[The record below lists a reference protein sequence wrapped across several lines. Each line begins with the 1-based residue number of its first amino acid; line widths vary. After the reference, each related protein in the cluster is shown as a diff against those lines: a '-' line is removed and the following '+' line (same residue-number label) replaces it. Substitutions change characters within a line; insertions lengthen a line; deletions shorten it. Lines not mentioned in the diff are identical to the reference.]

1 MKSESTRTTEVLDE
15 GWKLARGTASPWW
28 GILWLGMLP
37 WRAVEIHFWNRT
49 LGLGDSA
56 SSYGTYLGSIAA
68 AMLLTLLPASW
79 ARLVYVRAC
88 IARSE
93 GKEISLSHALRVPPH
108 VFISHLAVKL
118 LILAGLF
125 VTSLS
130 GVGLVAFVALGG
142 LSAVTAWSVS
152 GPGIGEGLRKL
163 AGVELTPLVGI
174 TFAFCIAFVA
184 VMINLG
190 AAVAILFWLA
200 DAVPG
205 LDLVGVRALM
215 MGRLFQISILWTS
228 LLIMEPFWLGT
239 MTALV
244 QTGRRRKTG
253 ADLAARL
260 ERAFNRKGTLA
271 AALVCLLAP
280 SISAAEIS
288 LDGYR
293 ETLEAISADIR
304 NERHGSALDRM
315 NQLRSDRV
323 RFGELTFVPDESLF
337 ATAGSE
343 EVDLPALLARI
354 DATVAALRSAERDV
368 EAVRGG
374 YEILDAERRSQEL
387 PALPGGGAAADLTID
402 RGVWDDV
409 TGWLTKAFAWISEK
423 LEWLWDWLITLW
435 PQTDARD
442 PEGGVTLT
450 VMMTTILIAAC
461 LLALVLMV
469 IRRSRRRPEAAPV
482 IVERIA
488 SVADHDP
495 RSREES
501 EWVGLARSLAAAG
514 RHREAIRAWY
524 NAILS
529 TLIRTRRVA
538 WIRGRTN
545 WEYVEAVAASS
556 RWKGDLVRLTAEF
569 DREWYGNH
577 EVDSTA
583 YASFAETA
591 AMILDSIDDQ
601 REGAA

>member
-1 MKSESTRTTEVLDE
+1 MKREATRTTEVLDE
-15 GWKLARGTASPWW
+15 GWRLARGTASSWW

-37 WRAVEIHFWNRT
+37 WRAVEIHFWNRA

-56 SSYGTYLGSIAA
+56 SSYGTYLGTIAA
-68 AMLLTLLPASW
+68 AMLVALIPASW

-93 GKEISLSHALRVPPH
+93 GRDVSLSVAVRIPAH
-108 VFISHLAVKL
+108 VFISHLALKL

-142 LSAVTAWSVS
+142 LSAVTVWSVR

-163 AGVELTPLVGI
+163 ASVELTPLVGI

-184 VMINLG
+184 VVINLG
-190 AAVAILFWLA
+190 AAVAILLWLA
-200 DAVPG
+200 DAIPG
-205 LDLVGVRALM
+205 IDLVGVRALM
-215 MGRLFQISILWTS
+215 MGRLFQISIISTA

-239 MTALV
+239 MTALI
-244 QTGRRRKTG
+244 QMGRRRKNG

-260 ERAFNRKGTLA
+260 ERVFNRKATLA
-271 AALVCLLAP
+271 AALLCLLAP

-288 LDGYR
+288 LDEYR
-293 ETLEAISADIR
+293 ESLEAISADIR
-304 NERHGSALDRM
+304 NQRHESAFDRM
-315 NQLRSDRV
+315 GQLRSDRV
-323 RFGELTFVPDESLF
+323 QLGELTFVPDESLF
-337 ATAGSE
+337 ATPGSE
-343 EVDLPALLARI
+343 TELTGLLARI
-354 DATVAALRSAERDV
+354 DATVAALRSV
-368 EAVRGG
+368 EASGTG
-374 YEILDAERRSQEL
+374 AAANHEMLDAERQRQLL
-387 PALPGGGAAADLTID
+387 PALPAGGAAADLTID
-402 RGVWDDV
+402 RGIWDDI
-409 TGWLTKAFAWISEK
+409 TEWLMKTFSWISEK

-435 PQTDARD
+435 PRTYARD

-461 LLALVLMV
+461 LLALALMV
-469 IRRSRRRPEAAPV
+469 IRRSRRRPKTAPV
-482 IVERIA
+482 TVERIA
-488 SVADHDP
+488 SVADQDP
-495 RSREES
+495 RSRPES
-501 EWVGLARSLAAAG
+501 EWVRLARSLAAAG

-524 NAILS
+524 NAILA

-545 WEYVEAVAASS
+545 WEYVSAVAASS
-556 RWKGDLVRLTAEF
+556 PWKGDLVRLTAEF

-591 AMILDSIDDQ
+591 AMILESIDDR

>member
-15 GWKLARGTASPWW
+15 GWRLARETASSWW

-37 WRAVEIHFWNRT
+37 WRAVEIHFWNRA

-68 AMLLTLLPASW
+68 AMLVALIPASW

-93 GKEISLSHALRVPPH
+93 GKDVSLSDAARVPLH
-108 VFISHLAVKL
+108 VFISHLALKL
-118 LILAGLF
+118 LILAGLV

-142 LSAVTAWSVS
+142 LSAVTVWSVR

-163 AGVELTPLVGI
+163 AAVELTPLIGI
-174 TFAFCIAFVA
+174 TFAFCIAFV
-184 VMINLG
+184 VVTINLG

-200 DAVPG
+200 DAIPG
-205 LDLVGVRALM
+205 IDLVGVRALM
-215 MGRLFQISILWTS
+215 MGRLFLISIVSTA
-228 LLIMEPFWLGT
+228 LLVMEPFWLGT
-239 MTALV
+239 MTALI
-244 QTGRRRKTG
+244 QMGRRRKTG
-253 ADLAARL
+253 ADLAARVV
-260 ERAFNRKGTLA
+260 RVFNRKATLA
-271 AALVCLLAP
+271 AALLCLLAP
-280 SISAAEIS
+280 LISAAEIS
-288 LDGYR
+288 LDDYR
-293 ETLEAISADIR
+293 ESLEAISADIR
-304 NERHGSALDRM
+304 SERHESAFDRM
-315 NQLRSDRV
+315 AQLRSDRV
-323 RFGELTFVPDESLF
+323 RLGELTFVPDESLF
-337 ATAGSE
+337 ATPDSDEGE
-343 EVDLPALLARI
+343 LPALLARI
-354 DATVAALRSAERDV
+354 DATVAALRSV
-368 EAVRGG
+368 EASGAG
-374 YEILDAERRSQEL
+374 AAADHEILDAERKRQLL

-402 RGVWDDV
+402 RGVWDDI

-423 LEWLWDWLITLW
+423 LEWLWDWLITFW
-435 PQTDARD
+435 PRTDARD

-461 LLALVLMV
+461 LLALALMV
-469 IRRSRRRPEAAPV
+469 IRRSRRRPQTAPV

-488 SVADHDP
+488 SIADQDP
-495 RSREES
+495 RSRPES
-501 EWVGLARSLAAAG
+501 EWVRLARSLAAAG

-529 TLIRTRRVA
+529 TLIRTRRVS

-545 WEYVEAVAASS
+545 WEYVSAVAVSS
-556 RWKGDLVRLTAEF
+556 PWKGDLVRLTAEF

-591 AMILDSIDDQ
+591 AMILESIDDR